1 MLGSN
6 STSLSLRKG
15 DANPYHGMGEMAAG
29 GEKRKRERKGGGGE
43 VRAELLIE

>member
-29 GEKRKRERKGGGGE
+29 EKRGREKG
-43 VRAELLIE
+43 RAEEER